1 MADFS
6 SEGVG
11 GYLEFIRTPVAINLS
26 SFVSKPFFQVQYL
39 SKQLEESPED
49 QDELDL
55 IKSELAETIGKDQL
69 VEKLARIRTKSETRD
84 RRMSETSGRISPNK
98 SGSGVNLNSSQEN
111 LRKRTSEAKDE
122 GPKSPQKPK
131 ANEKQ
136 VGRFSVAFD

>member
-1 MADFS
+1 MRVWGLLGIYKNARCHK
-6 SEGVG
+6 
-11 GYLEFIRTPVAINLS
+11 LEFFCLKALLS
-26 SFVSKPFFQVQYL
+26 FQVQYL

-49 QDELDL
+49 LDELDL

-131 ANEKQ
+131 PNEKQ
-136 VGRFSVAFD
+136 VRTCSVAFD

>member
-1 MADFS
+1 M
-6 SEGVG
+6 
-11 GYLEFIRTPVAINLS
+11 
-26 SFVSKPFFQVQYL
+26 
-39 SKQLEESPED
+39 
-49 QDELDL
+49 DELDL

-84 RRMSETSGRISPNK
+84 RRMSETSGKISPNK

-136 VGRFSVAFD
+136 VRRCSVALTECGSISCRWHYWSPGFLNVWLFFFFVHC